1 MENIKLLAFSQ
12 LEVSKLIPVCF
23 SSLAKWTSRRWIIAV
38 VTSVV
43 TYIVIA
49 IPTAI
54 IKNPIFGREVGVTS
68 WSIPVLV
75 ITSILSGLLFATYIK
90 NENFQPE
97 ERSGKIGSAGALFS
111 FLAVGCPVC
120 NKVVLIALG
129 STGAMQYFAPVQPY
143 LALLGI
149 LFLAYAL
156 QKRLIGESMC
166 SVSLLSKK
174 D

>member
-1 MENIKLLAFSQ
+1 MENINLLASSQ

-23 SSLAKWTSRRWIIAV
+23 SSLLKWTSKRWIIAV
-38 VTSVV
+38 VTSVI

-75 ITSILSGLLFATYIK
+75 ITSILSGLLFATYVRD
-90 NENFQPE
+90 ENYLPE
-97 ERSGKIGSAGALFS
+97 ERSAKIGSVGAFFS

-120 NKVVLIALG
+120 NKIALIALG
-129 STGAMQYFAPVQPY
+129 TSGAMQYFAPVQPY
-143 LALLGI
+143 LALFGI
-149 LFLAYAL
+149 VFLLYAL
-156 QKRLIGESMC
+156 QKRLVGESMC
-166 SVSLLSKK
+166 SVNFK
-174 D
+174 

>member
-1 MENIKLLAFSQ
+1 M
-12 LEVSKLIPVCF
+12 IPICF
-23 SSLAKWTSRRWIIAV
+23 SALYQWKIKRWIFALFAGI
-38 VTSVV
+38 S
-43 TYIVIA
+43 TYVIIA

-54 IKNPIFGREVGVTS
+54 IKNPIFGRDVAVTS
-68 WSIPVLV
+68 WSIPVL
-75 ITSILSGLLFATYIK
+75 ILTSILSGLLFATYIK

-111 FLAVGCPVC
+111 YLAVGCPVC

-166 SVSLLSKK
+166 SVSLSPKK